1 MRGLGIQ
8 GLGTQGWEEQ
18 GQSMVQMTPQRCETD
33 SGQRSHG
40 SRDVLPGVLDPYRVR
55 GRTVL
60 SALNY
65 LFTY

>member
-1 MRGLGIQ
+1 
-8 GLGTQGWEEQ
+8 
-18 GQSMVQMTPQRCETD
+18 MVQMTPQRCETD